1 MISKTTI
8 TTIATLIAYQETD
21 RVTKKIENSL
31 RNAFKNEKISK
42 SRVDRIL
49 GKFVEG
55 LRE

>member
-1 MISKTTI
+1 VISKTTI